1 MEYIFLVILIIAIFY
16 LLKLVKGKKIKKITI
31 NPKKLNKWEQFLNQ
45 NVNFFYNL
53 DTENKQIF
61 INRIINFLNTT
72 KITPVNTTIKETD
85 KLLIAASAII
95 PVFAFH
101 KWEYDYLDEV
111 LIYSNS
117 FNQNYDTK
125 SQDNNILGMVG
136 SGVMS
141 DKMIL
146 SLKAL
151 RHGFSNEKDKK
162 NTAIHEFIHLI
173 DKQDGIIDGIPSL
186 LLHENYITPWLELI
200 QKKMTE
206 ITEDKSDIRDYAAY
220 NKQEFFSVAS
230 EYFLERPKLMEK
242 QHPELFKYL
251 NKIYKQTPNL
261 KYSPNIVKIQRNSP
275 CPCGSGKKYKH
286 CCRTKK

>member
-1 MEYIFLVILIIAIFY
+1 MEYIFLVIVIIAVIF
-16 LLKLVKGKKIKKITI
+16 LLKLIQRKKIEKITLT
-31 NPKKLNKWEQFLNQ
+31 PKKLKLWNHFLEQ

-53 DTENKQIF
+53 ETENKNEF
-61 INRIINFLNTT
+61 INRLINFLNKTR
-72 KITPVNTTIKETD
+72 ITPVNTNIKETD

-101 KWEYDYLDEV
+101 NWEYDYLEEV
-111 LIYSNS
+111 LVYSDS
-117 FNQNYDTK
+117 FDQNYDTK

-146 SLKAL
+146 SLKAI

-173 DKQDGIIDGIPSL
+173 DKQDGIIDGVPSIL
-186 LLHENYITPWLELI
+186 LNKNYIASWLDLI
-200 QKKMTE
+200 QRKMTE
-206 ITEDKSDIRDYAAY
+206 ITQDKSDIRDYGAY
-220 NKQEFFSVAS
+220 NKAEFFSVAS
-230 EYFLERPKLMEK
+230 EYFFERPKLMEK
-242 QHPELFKYL
+242 QHPELFLYM
-251 NKIYKQTPNL
+251 NKIFNQVPNL
-261 KYSPNIVKIQRNSP
+261 KYEPNIVKIGRNSP

-286 CCRTKK
+286 CCLAKK